1 MPMNRFE
8 NTLINRFGAKRGNAN
23 MPQKYPVRVN
33 VNGDDYTVQVDP
45 QRTLLQFLREDLNLT
60 GTKEGCDEGD
70 CGACSV
76 FLNHKIVSSCL
87 VLAVEV
93 DGAQIETIEGVQTG
107 ERLHPVQQAFVDSG
121 AVQCGFCTP
130 GMIMTTKAMLQEIPD
145 PTTEEIKDYLSGNLC
160 RCTGYVKIL
169 DAVEN
174 AKIILKNE

>member
-1 MPMNRFE
+1 MV
-8 NTLINRFGAKRGNAN
+8 K
-23 MPQKYPVRVN
+23 KYPIRVN
-33 VNGDDYTVQVDP
+33 VNGDDYDALVDP
-45 QRTLLQFLREDLNLT
+45 RRTLLQFLRDDLDLT

-76 FLNHKIVSSCL
+76 LLDNKVVSACL

-93 DGAQIETIEGVQTG
+93 DNAVIETIEGVKT
-107 ERLHPVQQAFVDSG
+107 EEELHPVQQAFVDSG

-130 GMIMTTKAMLQEIPD
+130 GMVVTTKAMLQEMPN
-145 PTTEEIKDYLSGNLC
+145 PSAEEVKDYLAGNLC

-174 AKIILKNE
+174 AKKLLKNG